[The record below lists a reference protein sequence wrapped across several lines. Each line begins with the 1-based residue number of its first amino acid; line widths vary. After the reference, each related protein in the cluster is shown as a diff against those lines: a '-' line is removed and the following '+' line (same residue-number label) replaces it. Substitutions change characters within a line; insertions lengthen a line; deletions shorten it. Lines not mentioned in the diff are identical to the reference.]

1 MMLKRT
7 EGNWLRRPELRFV
20 LDSLLWIQLVGM
32 IHAFVW
38 DAKMPLYL
46 PEYRSEFYSSIT
58 YSFWGWML
66 VLVLIPFSRWR
77 RGDWKHLFRNLGIA
91 FLVTLVS
98 FFYYELFLIG
108 DKASQCQFTETLAD
122 STLWKCWYDGS
133 ESGLYE
139 VQNGEITMELY
150 EVRR

>member
-58 YSFWGWML
+58 YSFGGWML

-77 RGDWKHLFRNLGIA
+77 RGDLGRLFRTLGIA
-91 FLVTLVS
+91 CLVTVVS
-98 FFYYELFLIG
+98 FFYYSSFLIG
-108 DKASQCQFTETLAD
+108 DKASDCLIVETLAD

-133 ESGLYE
+133 DSGLYE
-139 VQNGEITMELY
+139 VQNGEITMERY
-150 EVRR
+150 EVQR